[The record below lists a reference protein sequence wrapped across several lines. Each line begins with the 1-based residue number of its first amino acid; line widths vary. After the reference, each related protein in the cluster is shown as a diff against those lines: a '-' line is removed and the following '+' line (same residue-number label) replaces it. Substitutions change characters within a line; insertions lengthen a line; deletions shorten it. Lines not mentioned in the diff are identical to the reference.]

1 MKRIF
6 TLSLAIIFV
15 FSSSY
20 LLGQIGGG
28 GPPGSGGPP
37 CWPPPCVPIDGG
49 ISILVA
55 IGAFFG
61 GKSFYDFLKNKS

>member
-1 MKRIF
+1 MKRKL
-6 TLSLAIIFV
+6 TLSLLILFV

-37 CWPPPCVPIDGG
+37 CWPPPCVPVDGG

-61 GKSFYDFLKNKS
+61 GKSFYDFLKTKH

>member
-1 MKRIF
+1 MKIKL
-6 TLSLAIIFV
+6 TLALTILLV

-37 CWPPPCVPIDGG
+37 CWPPPCIPVDGG

-55 IGAFFG
+55 IGALFG
-61 GKSFYDFLKNKS
+61 GKSFYDFLKNK